1 MEEATYG
8 RKMTVDRCTGCQG
21 LWFDLGE
28 AERLKDKWM
37 SEFLDTGDAKAGKAN
52 NDITDCPCPRCGK
65 TMEHI
70 KDADQPHIGFEV
82 CAEHGMHFDAGEFT
96 DYKHVT
102 LFEKVTQFI
111 HRYMPSLKLLNVEL
125 EVLAPALA
133 LRLRTSRLM
142 TAYRGYF

>member
-1 MEEATYG
+1 MECPKCNAAMEEATYG
-8 RKMTVDRCTGCQG
+8 RNMTVDRCTGCQG

-70 KDADQPHIGFEV
+70 KDADQPHIGYEV
-82 CAEHGMHFDAGEFT
+82 CAEHGMYFDAGEFT
-96 DYKHVT
+96 DYKHIA
-102 LFEKVTQFI
+102 LFEKVTKFI
-111 HRYMPSLKLLNVEL
+111 HR
-125 EVLAPALA
+125 
-133 LRLRTSRLM
+133 
-142 TAYRGYF
+142 